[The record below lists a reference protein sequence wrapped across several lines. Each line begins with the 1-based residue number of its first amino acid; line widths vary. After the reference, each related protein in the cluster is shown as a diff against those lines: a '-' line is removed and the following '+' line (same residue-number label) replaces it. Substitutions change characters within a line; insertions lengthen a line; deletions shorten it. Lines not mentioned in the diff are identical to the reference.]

1 MIRITTA
8 VAFRSVVPLETY
20 VGLKMVIEVNEM
32 AMFTSTP
39 NSKGEVSKMVIVVI
53 FTLRVSID
61 FNRSMKKIPA
71 IHIL

>member
-1 MIRITTA
+1 MIRITTD

-39 NSKGEVSKMVIVVI
+39 NSKGEVSKIVIV
-53 FTLRVSID
+53 D
-61 FNRSMKKIPA
+61 
-71 IHIL
+71 ILY